1 MTEHLKGKK
10 NRGLGKMTSFTAA
23 QAGPSARRVGAHP
36 LPGGREPLPAEAL
49 WAQTCQD
56 KMTHDEITSNGS
68 VKQPKLGETDNYIKA
83 TLETRTRKLFRPLFQ
98 KYLGGTSLLMIPNWC
113 ALPSP

>member
-49 WAQTCQD
+49 
-56 KMTHDEITSNGS
+56 
-68 VKQPKLGETDNYIKA
+68 
-83 TLETRTRKLFRPLFQ
+83 
-98 KYLGGTSLLMIPNWC
+98 
-113 ALPSP
+113 